1 MNSCRPVAIVRA
13 VLMAASTLFLVACDS
28 GGGSDDPGN
37 SQTPVAVS
45 CDLRDQQ
52 TRLADYMQDEYFW
65 YASMPN
71 PSPTLFTDISSY
83 FYALRFTGDAALP
96 RGDIWSHIWENTAYN
111 DFFYEGQVLGWGLG
125 LTWFNDISS
134 PGGIAM
140 LVRYVE
146 EQSPAAQAGM
156 ARGDTLVSINGTQ
169 TLDYYYD
176 PYALNAALTVRAAG
190 DVLNLV
196 VRNAQGIE
204 RDIELAATLFPL
216 TPVPLSRI
224 VNSPAG
230 TPIGYVMVQDFI
242 AQIQAPLE
250 DVFADFKANGVNE
263 IVLDLRY
270 NSGGWAA
277 NARRLASYAGGS
289 AFAGNTFAW
298 FIYNDKHQQYN
309 HSLTFEHLDS
319 ALPATRVFVLTG
331 ASTCSASELVI
342 NSLAPYVEVIQIG
355 GTTCGKPVGF
365 NSRDN
370 QCGMTYS
377 AVNFEALNANG
388 EGRYWGG
395 LAPRCA
401 VDDDL
406 SHALGDDNE
415 ALLATA
421 RQYVDQ
427 GACPLPPLARKRAT
441 DAQGTAL
448 PIRSG
453 VQPPTMILP

>member
-13 VLMAASTLFLVACDS
+13 ALMAASTLFLVACDS
-28 GGGSDDPGN
+28 GGGSDNPGN
-37 SQTPVAVS
+37 AQTPVAVS

-71 PSPTLFTDISSY
+71 PSPTLFADISSY
-83 FYALRFTGDAALP
+83 FHALLFTGDATLP
-96 RGDIWSHIWENTAYN
+96 RGDTWSYIWETTAYTN
-111 DFFYEGQVLGWGLG
+111 FYTEGKMLGWGLN
-125 LTWFNDISS
+125 LAWFNSINVPD
-134 PGGIAM
+134 GITI
-140 LVRYVE
+140 LVRAVE
-146 EQSPAAQAGM
+146 AQSPAAQAGM
-156 ARGDTLVSINGTQ
+156 ARGDTLVSINGTR

-204 RDIELAATLFPL
+204 REIALASTVFPL

-230 TPIGYVMVQDFI
+230 TPIGYVVVKDFI
-242 AQIQAPLE
+242 DQIQAPLE
-250 DVFADFKANGVNE
+250 EIFADFKASGVNE

-270 NSGGWAA
+270 NGGGRSID
-277 NARRLASYAGGS
+277 ARRLASYAGGS

-309 HSLTFEHLDS
+309 NSLMFEQLGS

-377 AVNFEALNANG
+377 AINFEALNANG

-401 VDDDL
+401 VDDDF

-427 GACPLPPLARKRAT
+427 GACPPPPLARKRAT

-448 PIRSG
+448 PIRVG
-453 VQPPTMILP
+453 DQPPMMILP